1 MHEEVLIMKLLTNS
15 NEDYLETIY
24 ILKLKQGKVR
34 SIDIAKH
41 LNVSKPGVNKAMNVL
56 KENGLIEK
64 DSYGEVILTSKGE
77 EIAKKIYEKHLT
89 IKEFLIELGI
99 DEETSEI
106 DCCKIEH
113 VISETTFKAI
123 KTHLEKIKRC

>member
-1 MHEEVLIMKLLTNS
+1 MRLLTDS
-15 NEDYLETIY
+15 NEDYLEAIY
-24 ILKLKQGKVR
+24 ILKLKHGKVR
-34 SIDIAKH
+34 SVDIAKQ

-56 KENGLIEK
+56 KENGLIDK
-64 DSYGEVILTSKGE
+64 DHYGDIFLTNKGE
-77 EIAKKIYEKHLT
+77 EIAKKIYKKHTT
-89 IKEFLIELGI
+89 IRDFLIKIGV

-123 KTHLEKIKRC
+123 QNQLKENK